1 MAALA
6 PWGFEWTRL
15 GRRQAALGNSL
26 PLLGAALPPCNHQ
39 HSSLLQAS
47 LMRGVHSLL
56 GFMHPWLLP
65 FAIVLAASTR
75 PVAADERGKPI
86 DPAGAKPAA
95 QDPKPWRI
103 EKAVGAPPW
112 LKLGLEQ
119 QSRFEHLENDYRAK
133 AEGDATA
140 LLFRTLVTAEASAGW
155 LLGGLEIQDSRA
167 YASDST
173 PLNTTLVNPL
183 EILQAY
189 VGVRRSG
196 AFAEQDS
203 LEVRAGRLTIDLG
216 TRRVVARNRFR
227 NTINGF
233 TGVDGRWTSPG
244 KHVARA
250 FVAVP
255 VTRLPSDPAGLK
267 DNEIEL
273 DEESTD
279 SLLWSGS
286 YSSPTLAF
294 GTQLELY
301 VVGFHERDGDVAS
314 RNRQLVTVGVR
325 WFRKPAAGTVDFD
338 LELIPQ
344 VGTSRATT
352 EMDDTDDRDHRALS
366 SHAELGI
373 SAVMPWKP
381 RFALQHDYASG
392 DRDPADG
399 SIERFDL
406 LFGARRFDFGPTGIY
421 GPFAR
426 SNLQTPGVRISVTPS
441 SKLDAFA
448 SYRLFWLASGTDAW
462 TTAAVRDSTGSSG
475 TFLGEHIEV
484 MVRWSPWPKNLSLEG
499 GAAYLR
505 RGEFANTAPDTR
517 TSNAAYV
524 YTQLTLTL

>member
-1 MAALA
+1 
-6 PWGFEWTRL
+6 
-15 GRRQAALGNSL
+15 
-26 PLLGAALPPCNHQ
+26 
-39 HSSLLQAS
+39 
-47 LMRGVHSLL
+47 MR
-56 GFMHPWLLP
+56 PWLVLGV
-65 FAIVLAASTR
+65 VLAAST
-75 PVAADERGKPI
+75 
-86 DPAGAKPAA
+86 PAGA
-95 QDPKPWRI
+95 DPEPWRLG
-103 EKAVGAPPW
+103 KAAGTPAW
-112 LKLGLEQ
+112 LELGIEQ
-119 QSRFEHLENDYRAK
+119 QSRVEHLENDFRAK

-140 LLFRTLVTAEASAGW
+140 LLLRTLVKAEASAGW
-155 LLGGLEIQDSRA
+155 WFGGLEVLDARV

-189 VGVRRSG
+189 VGVRSSG
-196 AFAEQDS
+196 VLVEQDR
-203 LEVRAGRLTIDLG
+203 LEVRAGRITIDLG

-233 TGVDGRWTSPG
+233 TGVDGQWTSPG

-255 VTRLPSDPAGLK
+255 VTRLPSDPDALR

-286 YSSPTLAF
+286 YGSPELAL
-294 GTQLELY
+294 GAQLELY
-301 VVGFHERDGDVAS
+301 VVGFHERDGDVARWS
-314 RNRQLVTVGVR
+314 RR
-325 WFRKPAAGTVDFD
+325 PAAGDVDFEV
-338 LELIPQ
+338 ELITQ
-344 VGTSRATT
+344 IGTSRATAA
-352 EMDDTDDRDHRALS
+352 MDDTDDLEHRAWS
-366 SHAELGI
+366 SHAEVGG

-399 SIERFDL
+399 SNERFEL

-426 SNLQTPGVRISVTPS
+426 GNLQSPGVRISVAPT
-441 SKLDAFA
+441 SKVDAFA
-448 SYRLFWLASGTDAW
+448 SYRLFWLASPTDAW
-462 TTAAVRDSTGSSG
+462 TTAGVRDPTGASG
-475 TFLGEHIEV
+475 TFLGEHIEL

-505 RGEFANTAPDTR
+505 RGEFAKTAPDTR
-517 TSNAAYV
+517 TSNAFYV
-524 YTQLTLTL
+524 YTQLTINL